1 MKTLAE
7 LALEKVLQSNARTRK
22 ELFPILYEYNLLL
35 PNWIYDRVNVWWL
48 EYNRHSIIN
57 TIFDSDNHR
66 SFNKDGNQWFPKDFG
81 ISEEI
86 GYHMYNFSLEPD
98 NYVPTGMTNLS
109 RLLSDWSWKLL
120 S

>member
-7 LALEKVLQSNARTRK
+7 LALEEILQSNASTRK
-22 ELFPILYEYNLLL
+22 DLFPLLFESNLLL

-57 TIFDSDNHR
+57 TIFDSN
-66 SFNKDGNQWFPKDFG
+66 
-81 ISEEI
+81 SENAPPRDVEEV
-86 GYHMYNFSLEPD
+86 GYRMYSFSLDPD
-98 NYVPTGMTNLS
+98 NYTPSGHINLS